1 MLMSTICFVCA
12 VGGAIILIL
21 LEPSDNVTTEGYAM
35 LGFTSFIGFFTGIAY
50 LTRMVQSLK

>member
-1 MLMSTICFVCA
+1 MSTICFVCA